1 MIDSNTMS
9 LVTPEN
15 SADYAAA
22 LSAAD
27 IPALVEQLASA
38 EDKIRYPAFLLLR
51 ERSAIRADVYPF
63 WDVFDAKLTSENSYQ
78 RSIGAMLISANARH
92 DAAGKLRQSLP
103 SYLTLLSDP
112 KPITVRQCAQAL
124 PEILRAKPEYAEPIC
139 DAILQ
144 VSLMDYKDTM
154 RKLILLDFLETLLIC
169 RAIAPTPALMNTF
182 SPCSAAAFSTTN
194 RKSSS
199 ERGCRSS
206 LCSKFLINHLT
217 AQKSGRPSG

>member
-1 MIDSNTMS
+1 MIDSNKMS

-15 SADYAAA
+15 AADYAAA
-22 LSAAD
+22 LNAAD
-27 IPALVEQLASA
+27 VPALVEQLASA
-38 EDKIRYPAFLLLR
+38 EDKIRYPAFLLLK

-63 WDVFDAKLTSENSYQ
+63 WDVFDAKLTSENSFQ
-78 RSIGAMLISANARH
+78 RSIGAMLISANALH

-103 SYLTLLSDP
+103 RYLALLSDP

-139 DAILQ
+139 GAILT

-169 RAIAPTPALMNTF
+169 RAIAPTPALEEYFF
-182 SPCSAAAFSTTN
+182 SVLSGSILDD
-194 RKSSS
+194 KSKKQLRARLS
-199 ERGCRSS
+199 
-206 LCSKFLINHLT
+206 I
-217 AQKSGRPSG
+217 

>member
-15 SADYAAA
+15 AADYAAV
-22 LSAAD
+22 LSAVE
-27 IPALVEQLASA
+27 IPALVEQLPSA
-38 EDKIRYPAFLLLR
+38 EDKIRYPAFLLLK
-51 ERSAIRADVYPF
+51 ERSAFRADVYPF
-63 WDVFDAKLTSENSYQ
+63 WDVFDAKLTDANSYQ

-103 SYLTLLSDP
+103 RYLALLSDP

-139 DAILQ
+139 DAILR
-144 VSLMDYKDTM
+144 VSVMDYKDTM

-169 RAIAPTPALMNTF
+169 RAIAPTPALEEYFF
-182 SPCSAAAFSTTN
+182 SVLSGN
-194 RKSSS
+194 ILDDKSKKQLRAKMS
-199 ERGCRSS
+199 
-206 LCSKFLINHLT
+206 I
-217 AQKSGRPSG
+217 

>member
-15 SADYAAA
+15 AADYAAA

-38 EDKIRYPAFLLLR
+38 EDKIRYPAFLLLK
-51 ERSAIRADVYPF
+51 ERSAIRTDVYPF
-63 WDVFDAKLTSENSYQ
+63 WDVFDTKLTDANSYQ

-92 DAAGKLRQSLP
+92 DATGKLRQSLQR
-103 SYLTLLSDP
+103 YLTLLSDP

-139 DAILQ
+139 DAILR

-154 RKLILLDFLETLLIC
+154 RKLILLDFLEALLIC
-169 RAIAPTPALMNTF
+169 RTIAPTPALEEYFF
-182 SPCSAAAFSTTN
+182 SVLSGSILDD
-194 RKSSS
+194 KSKKQLRARLS
-199 ERGCRSS
+199 
-206 LCSKFLINHLT
+206 I
-217 AQKSGRPSG
+217 

>member
-15 SADYAAA
+15 AVDYAAA
-22 LSAAD
+22 LNAEDVS
-27 IPALVEQLASA
+27 ALVEQLASA
-38 EDKIRYPAFLLLR
+38 EDKIRYPAFLLLK

-63 WDVFDAKLTSENSYQ
+63 WDVFDAKLASDNSYQ

-103 SYLTLLSDP
+103 RYLALLSDP

-139 DAILQ
+139 DAILL
-144 VSLMDYKDTM
+144 VSLMDHKDTM
-154 RKLILLDFLETLLIC
+154 RKLILLDFLEALLIC
-169 RAIAPTPALMNTF
+169 RTIAPTPALEEYFF
-182 SPCSAAAFSTTN
+182 SVLSGSILDD
-194 RKSSS
+194 KSKKQLRARLS
-199 ERGCRSS
+199 
-206 LCSKFLINHLT
+206 I
-217 AQKSGRPSG
+217 

>member
-1 MIDSNTMS
+1 MIDSNKMS

-15 SADYAAA
+15 AADYAAA

-38 EDKIRYPAFLLLR
+38 EDKIRYPAFLLLK
-51 ERSAIRADVYPF
+51 ERSASRADVYPF
-63 WDVFDAKLTSENSYQ
+63 WDVFDAKLTDANSYQ

-103 SYLTLLSDP
+103 RYLTLLSDS

-124 PEILRAKPEYAEPIC
+124 PEILRAKPEFAEPIS

-169 RAIAPTPALMNTF
+169 RALYPTPALEEYFF
-182 SPCSAAAFSTTN
+182 SVLSGSILDD
-194 RKSSS
+194 KSKKQLRARLS
-199 ERGCRSS
+199 
-206 LCSKFLINHLT
+206 I
-217 AQKSGRPSG
+217 

>member
-15 SADYAAA
+15 AADYAAA
-22 LSAAD
+22 LNAED

-38 EDKIRYPAFLLLR
+38 EDNIRYPAFLLLK

-63 WDVFDAKLTSENSYQ
+63 WDVFDAKLASDNSYQ

-92 DAAGKLRQSLP
+92 DTAGKLRQSLP
-103 SYLTLLSDP
+103 RYLALLSDP

-124 PEILRAKPEYAEPIC
+124 PEILRAKPEFAEPIC
-139 DAILQ
+139 DAILR

-169 RAIAPTPALMNTF
+169 RTIAPTPALEEYFF
-182 SPCSAAAFSTTN
+182 SVLSGSILDD
-194 RKSSS
+194 KSKKQLRARLS
-199 ERGCRSS
+199 
-206 LCSKFLINHLT
+206 I
-217 AQKSGRPSG
+217 